1 MTVSQSSQGV
11 HRDLAWALRQQA
23 KRAGEREPS
32 VRGSDWRQ
40 AVITAV
46 NADGTVDADG
56 IPSIRRLAAY
66 TDPAIGDTIVIS
78 QSGTG
83 NWLALGPLATSV
95 GEWTALSFA
104 SGFSAAAGYQVPQYR
119 IVGRTVH
126 IRGSFTKSST
136 LVSGDVFTTVPTAIR
151 PLVDHDMVIGG
162 SHGTNGTN
170 FGAFRGILR
179 TNGNFEYRGPS
190 VSTLVFIPPT
200 TYWLS

>member
-1 MTVSQSSQGV
+1 MQSIAI
-11 HRDLAWALRQQA
+11 DLADALRQESI
-23 KRAGEREPS
+23 RAGTSEPA
-32 VRGSDWRQ
+32 VRGSNWQ
-40 AVITAV
+40 TAV
-46 NADGTVDADG
+46 VSAVAADGTLTAGG
-56 IPSIRRLAAY
+56 ISGIRRIAHY
-66 TDPAIGDTIVIS
+66 IDPAVGDTIAITQNAS
-78 QSGTG
+78 G
-83 NWLALGPLATSV
+83 NWLAWGGLATSV
-95 GEWTALSFA
+95 GEWTALPFA

-119 IVGRTVH
+119 IVNRAVH

-170 FGAFRGILR
+170 IGAFRGILR

>member
-1 MTVSQSSQGV
+1 MNSAYQALSI
-11 HRDLAWALRQQA
+11 DLADALHAEVIRTGA
-23 KRAGEREPS
+23 EAPA
-32 VRGSDWRQ
+32 VRGATWQ
-40 AVITAV
+40 TAV
-46 NADGTVDADG
+46 VTAVAADGTLTAAG
-56 IPSIRRLAAY
+56 ISGIRRLERF
-66 TDPAIGDTIVIS
+66 TDPVIGDTIIIN
-78 QSGTG
+78 QAASGAWIATDR
-83 NWLALGPLATSV
+83 LATSV

-119 IVGRTVH
+119 LIGRTVH
-126 IRGSFTKSST
+126 IRGSFTKSTT

-151 PLVDHDMVIGG
+151 PAVDHDMVIGG

-179 TNGNFEYRGPS
+179 TNGTFEYRGPS